1 MEKNFRLFCKIYVK
15 MLYNAKVM
23 KYNVP
28 VNALV
33 G

>member
-15 MLYNAKVM
+15 TLYSAKVM